1 MHATVR
7 QDLILGLTLTA
18 FFCMVYFVLI
28 PLGIEVPHSHD
39 PGQLSP
45 AAYPSWI
52 ALAGLGASLLLTANT
67 ILKHL
72 RLRRAAAPPASQDKA
87 GPRSWG
93 ALLHT
98 LLAFGLLFLFYFFID
113 DVGMVLGSFILY
125 AAFARLCGERNW
137 LRLLLTDCILTAALY
152 VFFVR
157 IAAVPVPLGILQ
169 SFL

>member
-1 MHATVR
+1 MCIR
-7 QDLILGLTLTA
+7 DR
-18 FFCMVYFVLI
+18 M
-28 PLGIEVPHSHD
+28 
-39 PGQLSP
+39 
-45 AAYPSWI
+45 
-52 ALAGLGASLLLTANT
+52 
-67 ILKHL
+67 
-72 RLRRAAAPPASQDKA
+72 
-87 GPRSWG
+87 
-93 ALLHT
+93 HT